1 MMDMMDVTALII
13 VATLG
18 HLGNED
24 SNLVGWQQRTG
35 PRLLA
40 GTTSSVDKG
49 KLKTWQGERSVRHL
63 FRSLRRSGDNERA
76 PSSARDCQTAV
87 SLVAF
92 ADLKENT
99 CDF

>member
-1 MMDMMDVTALII
+1 MDMMDVTALII

-63 FRSLRRSGDNERA
+63 FRSFRRSGDNERA
-76 PSSARDCQTAV
+76 PSSTRDCQTAV

-92 ADLKENT
+92 ADLKEYT